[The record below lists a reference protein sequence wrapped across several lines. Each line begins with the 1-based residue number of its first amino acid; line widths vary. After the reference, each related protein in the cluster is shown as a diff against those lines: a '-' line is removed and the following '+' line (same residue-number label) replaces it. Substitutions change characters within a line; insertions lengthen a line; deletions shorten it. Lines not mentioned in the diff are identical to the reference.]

1 MGAVMNRVTLIGAV
15 GRYGF
20 VMKQTANGAAVASG
34 SITISEPNKNGQV
47 FESFFLVE
55 VFGQRAETAV
65 VLQPGQPILIDG
77 KLGKRKVKDG
87 SYEVIVSCYA
97 VQALGTVQAAAV
109 AATVTE
115 DEDIPF

>member
-47 FESFFLVE
+47 CASDKS
-55 VFGQRAETAV
+55 A
-65 VLQPGQPILIDG
+65 
-77 KLGKRKVKDG
+77 
-87 SYEVIVSCYA
+87 
-97 VQALGTVQAAAV
+97 
-109 AATVTE
+109 
-115 DEDIPF
+115 